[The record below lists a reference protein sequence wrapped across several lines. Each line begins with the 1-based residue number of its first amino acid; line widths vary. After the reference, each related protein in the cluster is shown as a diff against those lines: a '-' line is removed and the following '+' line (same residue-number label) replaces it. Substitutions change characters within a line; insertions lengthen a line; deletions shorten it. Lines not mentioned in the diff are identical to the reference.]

1 MRHFAPT
8 LCEIV
13 IDTETNLMAGS
24 SQIFLVMDEGSPVA
38 AFTARP
44 ELKAYLLRPLDAFI
58 NPGQSRD
65 AEHHDPV
72 GGAGR
77 VVGARDAGS
86 HAP

>member
-8 LCEIV
+8 LCDIV

-38 AFTARP
+38 AFTARH
-44 ELKAYLLRPLDAFI
+44 ELKAYLLRRLDAFI
-58 NPGQSRD
+58 NPLVYAFWDNQGTPS
-65 AEHHDPV
+65 V

-77 VVGARDAGS
+77 VVGAREV
-86 HAP
+86 